1 MKGLKK
7 LRITLTIVAGF
18 LLAGFGMANEVEIKD
33 NIEDIYYEGN
43 FNTFDFLDEVENI
56 VLEPI
61 PEKVIASEYYNIIAT
76 QTLTEEEVLEALAGL
91 SRGESAV
98 ERALA
103 VNIAGSAHLYE
114 FVFNALTDNEESV
127 RTEAEFFS
135 KRLLLTAF

>member
-7 LRITLTIVAGF
+7 LRIILTIIAGF
-18 LLAGFGMANEVEIKD
+18 LLAGSGMANEVEIND
-33 NIEDIYYEGN
+33 NIEDIYYEDN
-43 FNTFDFLDEVENI
+43 FNTFDFLDEIENI
-56 VLEPI
+56 VLEPV

-103 VNIAGSAHLYE
+103 VNIAGSNHLYE